1 MLGDAAADAAHLRTV
16 ALLGAL
22 YASAA
27 ANMTPTTGDVVR
39 LVLRRRTSERDALQV
54 LEAAGTAAAGLNCIP
69 SLELEP
75 MTLDALMASNVRPLA
90 LDAIDVQRRTR
101 ATSVHLRHVLAT
113 GCSSGGVARCPR
125 RIARHAERDPG
136 RSGEHRSIAP
146 GRTSH
151 RPGGTRSWA
160 KGHPT
165 SMTLRLR
172 RVPASTPI
180 AGRPKIGLITPSTRK
195 RPPSSSST
203 KMRRRQ
209 WSSACRRH
217 GDKVRR
223 A

>member
-1 MLGDAAADAAHLRTV
+1 MLGDAAADAAHLRTA

-39 LVLRRRTSERDALQV
+39 LVLRRQTSERDALQV
-54 LEAAGTAAAGLNCIP
+54 LAAAGTAAGLNSIP

-90 LDAIDVQRRTR
+90 LDAIDVQRRTL

-136 RSGEHRSIAP
+136 GVASIDRSHS

-195 RPPSSSST
+195 RSPSSSST